1 MILLAII
8 YYKSKLII
16 PSYHARMVNRR
27 SSGDEGITDEH
38 VVKATRFAAQV
49 WLRCILSS
57 ASLNLITY
65 LCIKIQEATYPAD
78 GEPAWFQHYRLQQQ
92 LQIEQQQLQIKLQQ
106 LQIEQQQ
113 LQIEQ
118 QHQQAIRHTELLSLI
133 FNSNAISFNRAANN
147 NIMALRGRDGN
158 TPDDFPLS
166 RSELFQLSSARCN
179 TFLAAYDL
187 PVGGTADQK
196 RNRLATHIG
205 LIL

>member
-1 MILLAII
+1 MLTLSHTYDTARCII
-8 YYKSKLII
+8 YYKAKLII

-92 LQIEQQQLQIKLQQ
+92 QLQQQLQIEQQQLQIKLQQ

-133 FNSNAISFNRAANN
+133 FNSNAISFKRAA
-147 NIMALRGRDGN
+147 
-158 TPDDFPLS
+158 
-166 RSELFQLSSARCN
+166 
-179 TFLAAYDL
+179 
-187 PVGGTADQK
+187 
-196 RNRLATHIG
+196 
-205 LIL
+205 ILK

>member
-1 MILLAII
+1 M
-8 YYKSKLII
+8 
-16 PSYHARMVNRR
+16 
-27 SSGDEGITDEH
+27 
-38 VVKATRFAAQV
+38 
-49 WLRCILSS
+49 
-57 ASLNLITY
+57 
-65 LCIKIQEATYPAD
+65 KIHEAKYPAD

-92 LQIEQQQLQIKLQQ
+92 Q

-113 LQIEQ
+113 
-118 QHQQAIRHTELLSLI
+118 QQAIRHTEVLNLI
-133 FNSNAISFNRAANN
+133 LNSNAISFNRAANN

-166 RSELFQLSSARCN
+166 KSELFQLSSARCN
-179 TFLAAYDL
+179 IFLAAYDL

>member
-1 MILLAII
+1 M
-8 YYKSKLII
+8 
-16 PSYHARMVNRR
+16 
-27 SSGDEGITDEH
+27 
-38 VVKATRFAAQV
+38 
-49 WLRCILSS
+49 
-57 ASLNLITY
+57 
-65 LCIKIQEATYPAD
+65 KIHEAKYPAD

-92 LQIEQQQLQIKLQQ
+92 Q

-118 QHQQAIRHTELLSLI
+118 QQQQAIRHTEVLNLI
-133 FNSNAISFNRAANN
+133 LNSNAISFNRAANN

-166 RSELFQLSSARCN
+166 KSELFQLSSARCN
-179 TFLAAYDL
+179 IFLAAYDL
-187 PVGGTADQK
+187 HVGGTADQK